1 MAIAECRRLGQ
12 AADEPL
18 TEESLSDRINGIFDA
33 SEQAVFGVDAQGH
46 IAYWNRHCE
55 QLFELPQN
63 MSLRG
68 KHVADLLCGADPR
81 CAGDDCSG
89 CAIHRNMCRQTQIND
104 VSLTRVSDCE

>member
-1 MAIAECRRLGQ
+1 
-12 AADEPL
+12 
-18 TEESLSDRINGIFDA
+18 
-33 SEQAVFGVDAQGH
+33 
-46 IAYWNRHCE
+46 
-55 QLFELPQN
+55 